1 MTPEMSDTNQ
11 NINILRTLV
20 EEAADHRVSTSTDF
34 AFLSGCIQGRL
45 KQTVSVST
53 LERIW
58 GYVEGYQSVREST
71 LSILAQFVGYPDW
84 KTFVADYCEVPSAQ
98 SSHRVTAPTLRAAD
112 VPAGASIAISWNPGR
127 RCVLLHRGSGAWEVT
142 ESIKSKLAVGDT
154 FRCQRFTLSQPLYL
168 DDYRHADE
176 EPGLYVVGNRGGLTA
191 VEIL

>member
-1 MTPEMSDTNQ
+1 MSDTNQ
-11 NINILRTLV
+11 NITILRSLV
-20 EEAADHRVSTSTDF
+20 EQAADHRINTSTDF

-58 GYVEGYQSVREST
+58 GYVEGYQSIREST

-98 SSHRVTAPTLRAAD
+98 SSHRITAPTLEAAD
-112 VPAGASIAISWNPGR
+112 LPAGASVAIEWNPGR
-127 RCVLLHRGSGAWEVT
+127 RCVLLHRGGGEWEVT
-142 ESIKSKLAVGDT
+142 QSIKSKLAVGDT
-154 FRCQRFTLSQPLYL
+154 FHSHRFTLNQPLFL

-176 EPGLYVVGNRGGLTA
+176 EPGLYVVGNRGGLTL
-191 VEIL
+191 VEVL